1 VCLLLCISTNE
12 QIGNDGM
19 FCVLASLQK
28 IGKMCFGVYVCMS
41 EREREKERKR
51 EMGLW
56 FGGISH
62 FNYFVLFSFGG
73 SETARRCA

>member
-1 VCLLLCISTNE
+1 MCLLLCISTNE

-41 EREREKERKR
+41 ERERERKKR
-51 EMGLW
+51 EKDGFVVRW
-56 FGGISH
+56 DFS
-62 FNYFVLFSFGG
+62 FYFVLFLFGG